1 MTTKRGTTSR
11 TMWRGVLVLMGCFA
25 ALCAIFAFVVTALE
39 AWQEHAQA
47 QWPEVTAR
55 IQKCVV
61 SVSRKSG
68 QRASENQGGYYYI
81 ACRITYLIGAEEIG
95 TRVLSSSAPAPNVLK
110 RNNPWA
116 IVDELQSWV
125 EEHPQGT
132 LIAVHYDPTNHRKAA
147 LVRTDMPMGGP
158 RTPSNMKLLGFFAAA
173 SAVLLS
179 IARIT
184 RPSSEA
190 TQDSDQ

>member
-1 MTTKRGTTSR
+1 
-11 TMWRGVLVLMGCFA
+11 MGCFA
-25 ALCAIFAFVVTALE
+25 ALCTIFAFVVTVLE

-61 SVSRKSG
+61 SVSRKSR

-81 ACRITYLIGAEEIG
+81 DCHITYLIGAEEIA
-95 TRVLSSSAPAPNVLK
+95 TRVLSRSAPAPNVLA

-116 IVDELQSWV
+116 LVDQLQSWV

-132 LIAVHYDPTNHRKAA
+132 PIAVHYNPTNHRKAA
-147 LVRTDMPMGGP
+147 LVSTDMPLGGP
-158 RTPSNMKLLGFFAAA
+158 RTPSNMRLLGIFAAT
-173 SAVLLS
+173 SAVLLA
-179 IARIT
+179 IARIA

-190 TQDSDQ
+190 N